1 MDFLCPIIWFYFRSL
16 TRISRSYIIPLL
28 ALAECKGAPRP
39 CYGLIASSLAIFLL
53 RTISIKNISINFNEP
68 KVKFIRKKSIEKFD
82 TYVYIF
88 HTLKIYY
95 ISQFRLV
102 LNWYNDYRSL
112 YIYFL
117 HCSVCS
123 QSFSHIFYPWSTVF
137 RCSSALPAHKYIYN
151 LRMNLKPWRR
161 RR

>member
-1 MDFLCPIIWFYFRSL
+1 MGLL
-16 TRISRSYIIPLL
+16 PLVWQ
-28 ALAECKGAPRP
+28 
-39 CYGLIASSLAIFLL
+39 IFLL

-68 KVKFIRKKSIEKFD
+68 KIKFIRKKSIEKFD

-88 HTLKIYY
+88 HTLIIYY
-95 ISQFRLV
+95 ISQFHLV
-102 LNWYNDYRSL
+102 LNWYNDYRGL
-112 YIYFL
+112 CIYFL